1 LHLHAAETGAYRH
14 ESRQGLQTRRSQ
26 IGGFGK
32 WHLKVRARYD
42 IVERERSYTYGI
54 HERHI
59 VKKDKQPKPYIDPK
73 DRVPVGEK
81 IAYGLG
87 GLMDGGAVAMISC
100 ILLKY
105 MTDTLCITAAA
116 ASTIMMLAKLWDAV
130 TDPVMGFL
138 SDNTRSR
145 WGRRKPYMLLGGTAI
160 ILALFLLFAPLH
172 RMGITSQA
180 GMIAWMLVFY
190 LFWSTCS
197 TISQVPYTSMASDIS
212 PSFRERNNANTVK
225 LVFTSLASGIS
236 YIVSL
241 LLLKA
246 LQDDGTLTTTQ
257 FWLLTA
263 AVFGALFGGGLM
275 ICAVFV
281 KERVQPAPHE
291 KKQKFSFKKFV
302 EGYIKPY
309 KNRSYKWHIA
319 MYVTAFTCMDMLSA
333 LAAYYA
339 SHVWRGSSLDLGFTT
354 MKFSS
359 LFIVAPMAVAAVL
372 SFPLV
377 RIMMDKKGKGFA
389 FRMGL
394 PFYIAGGVLIAV
406 IDPSWCPAWVVPVVA
421 FVMGFGFGGAQMI
434 PWMNFPDT
442 LDVAE
447 LKLGEHPTGTYSGMM
462 TFARKLSGALGVGM
476 IGWILTGVGYDG
488 YNAAVQ
494 GAEALVK
501 EDATSALATAYA
513 QTTSTTIGDFFQRFG
528 AEITAKV
535 HQLADN
541 GSLSVN
547 VDHFSAEAVGERI
560 GAVLTTIRVLMG
572 VSIAVLIALAMFS
585 SFRFKLNNRVLARI
599 RYFNDAVKEGRYDDL
614 NDDEKAERVELIRR
628 HYGKYDEAE
637 DAMMIAEAKEAA
649 AAAEGK

>member
-1 LHLHAAETGAYRH
+1 
-14 ESRQGLQTRRSQ
+14 
-26 IGGFGK
+26 
-32 WHLKVRARYD
+32 
-42 IVERERSYTYGI
+42 
-54 HERHI
+54 
-59 VKKDKQPKPYIDPK
+59 
-73 DRVPVGEK
+73 
-81 IAYGLG
+81 
-87 GLMDGGAVAMISC
+87 MDGGAVALISC

-138 SDNTRSR
+138 SDNTRGR
-145 WGRRKPYMLLGGTAI
+145 FGRRKPYMLIGGIAV
-160 ILALFLLFAPLH
+160 ILALTMLFMPLH

-197 TISQVPYTSMASDIS
+197 TVSQVPYTSMASDIS

-225 LVFTSLASGIS
+225 LVFTSAASGMA
-236 YIVSL
+236 YIVPL
-241 LLLKA
+241 LLLNG
-246 LQDDGTLTTTQ
+246 LQDKGTLTPTA
-257 FWLLTA
+257 FWLLTV
-263 AVFGALFGGGLM
+263 AVFGSLFGGGLI
-275 ICAVFV
+275 ICAIFV
-281 KERVQPAPHE
+281 KERVHPAPGE
-291 KKQKFSFKKFV
+291 KKEKFSLRRFV
-302 EGYIKPY
+302 DGYIKPY
-309 KNRSYKWHIA
+309 KNRSYAWHIG

-339 SHVWRGSSLDLGFTT
+339 SHVWRGSSLDLGFMT
-354 MKFSS
+354 MNFSS
-359 LFIVAPMAVAAVL
+359 MFIVAPMAVAAVL

-394 PFYIAGGVLIAV
+394 PFYILGGILIAV

-476 IGWILTGVGYDG
+476 IGWILTGVGYDQ
-488 YNAAVQ
+488 YNAAIK
-494 GAEALVK
+494 GAEALAA
-501 EDATSALATAYA
+501 EAPDSALATQYA
-513 QTTSTTIGDFFQRFG
+513 AANATDIGDFLTTFG
-528 AEITAKV
+528 AQINDKV
-535 HQLADN
+535 TQLVGDGKLTLNLTGFDAA
-541 GSLSVN
+541 SVGQT
-547 VDHFSAEAVGERI
+547 V

-572 VSIAVLIALAMFS
+572 VSIAVLIALAMFC
-585 SFRFKLNNRVLARI
+585 SFRFKLNNGVLTRM
-599 RYFNDAVKEGRYDDL
+599 RYFVDKVNRGEYDTL
-614 NDDEKAERVELIRR
+614 TEEEKAERIQLIKT
-628 HYGKYDEAE
+628 HYGRYDEAE
-637 DAMMIAEAKEAA
+637 DAAMIATAKEAWQQQQQQNTPPVA
-649 AAAEGK
+649 DADNADGGESL

>member
-1 LHLHAAETGAYRH
+1 MKE
-14 ESRQGLQTRRSQ
+14 
-26 IGGFGK
+26 
-32 WHLKVRARYD
+32 
-42 IVERERSYTYGI
+42 
-54 HERHI
+54 
-59 VKKDKQPKPYIDPK
+59 KQPKPIIDAK

-105 MTDTLCITAAA
+105 MTDTLCIAAAA

-138 SDNTRSR
+138 SDNTRGR
-145 WGRRKPYMLLGGTAI
+145 FGRRKPYMLLGGVFI
-160 ILALFLLFAPLH
+160 VVALFLLFAPLH

-197 TISQVPYTSMASDIS
+197 TVSQVPYTSMASDIS

-225 LVFTSLASGIS
+225 LVFTSLASGIA
-236 YIVSL
+236 YIVPL
-241 LLLKA
+241 LLLNG
-246 LQDDGTLTTTQ
+246 LQDKGTLSTTQ
-257 FWLLTA
+257 FWILTS
-263 AVFGALFGGGLM
+263 VIFGGLFGGGLI
-275 ICAVFV
+275 ICALVV
-281 KERVQPAPHE
+281 KERVKPAPHE
-291 KKQKFSFKKFV
+291 KKEKFSFKKFI
-302 EGYIKPY
+302 EGYVKPY

-339 SHVWRGSSLDLGFTT
+339 SHVWRGSVMDLGFMT
-354 MKFSS
+354 MNFSS

-394 PFYIAGGVLIAV
+394 PFYILGGILIAV
-406 IDPSWCPAWVVPVVA
+406 IDPSWCPAWVVPLVA

-462 TFARKLSGALGVGM
+462 TFARKISGALGVGM

-494 GAEALVK
+494 GAEALAK
-501 EDATSALATAYA
+501 ENAGSALAEAYA
-513 QTTSTTIGDFFQRFG
+513 ATKSTTIGDFLVQYDG
-528 AEITAKV
+528 EITAKV
-535 HQLADN
+535 QQLIQSGNLSIKADN
-541 GSLSVN
+541 
-547 VDHFSAEAVGERI
+547 FSAAVVGERI
-560 GAVLTTIRVLMG
+560 SAVLITIRVLMG
-572 VSIAVLIALAMFS
+572 VSIALLIALAMFS
-585 SFRFKLNNRVLARI
+585 SFRFKLNNQVLARI
-599 RYFNDAVKEGRYDDL
+599 RYFNDAVKEGRYDSL
-614 NDDEKAERVELIRR
+614 TDEEKQERVDLIKR
-628 HYGKYDEAE
+628 HYGKYDPQADAE
-637 DAMMIAEAKEAA
+637 MIETAKAAYLATAETSKKDPSD
-649 AAAEGK
+649 GDKGD